1 MHCHCLPGVDDGPA
15 TGADALALC
24 RLLVRDGFTDV
35 IATPHQLGRY
45 DGFNWSS
52 EVRGAVA
59 HLQKALDRDRI
70 PLRVHPGAEVRI
82 DERIPSLLQADR
94 LLTLADGGQFLL
106 LELPT
111 TSMVH
116 PDAVATVLASANVHI
131 VLAHAERYDSLRRD
145 PGLAKAW
152 IDAGFILQVNAGSLL
167 DEGPSNSRDA
177 AIHWLSQGWIALI
190 ATDSHSTTG
199 RRPRMTE
206 AVEFID
212 REFGSEVVKQLCLTN
227 PAKLLEQE

>member
-1 MHCHCLPGVDDGPA
+1 
-15 TGADALALC
+15 
-24 RLLVRDGFTDV
+24 
-35 IATPHQLGRY
+35 
-45 DGFNWSS
+45 
-52 EVRGAVA
+52 
-59 HLQKALDRDRI
+59 
-70 PLRVHPGAEVRI
+70 
-82 DERIPSLLQADR
+82 
-94 LLTLADGGQFLL
+94 
-106 LELPT
+106 
-111 TSMVH
+111 
-116 PDAVATVLASANVHI
+116 